1 MDLLNLDKIRLLT
14 ERTMIP
20 PKAVANETGVAI
32 SRIEAIR
39 DGKMSINDLSFSEI
53 RKLHEY
59 IEKYPPHISF
69 DYSDI
74 IEDLKIDI
82 AEGVVGNNVFVI
94 RQKEVMEYTD
104 DYHIIIDYVD
114 VNYEPFNFYHEFEGS
129 KDIYMEV
136 MDTKTLLHELERM
149 NNNII

>member
-1 MDLLNLDKIRLLT
+1 MDLLNLDKIKLLT

-39 DGKMSINDLSFSEI
+39 DGKMTINDLSFSEI

-59 IEKYPPHISF
+59 IQKHPPHISF
-69 DYSDI
+69 DYSEI
-74 IEDLKIDI
+74 IEDLKLDI
-82 AEGVVGNNVFVI
+82 SKGVVGDNVFVV
-94 RQKEVMEYTD
+94 RDKEIMEYTD
-104 DYHIIIDYVD
+104 DYHVIIDYVD
-114 VNYEPFNFYHEFEGS
+114 VDYKPFNLYYEFKGK
-129 KDIYMEV
+129 KDVYMEV
-136 MDTKTLLHELERM
+136 MNTKTLLHELERM